1 MTTKTIYRQTKAGPR
16 VDHYLVNNKRHTL
29 MQVAK
34 RIGLSITAARRRIEK
49 IGLDG
54 VLDPQRL
61 AEANREAAQTFKSE
75 HARQANSIKPMFHNP
90 ATRRTTDHLRS
101 WSASK
106 IKMTDESRRRER
118 VRRRIDLVRDAQDL
132 DAVTREV
139 WQ

>member
-1 MTTKTIYRQTKAGPR
+1 MTTKIIHRQVGDETK
-16 VDHYLVNNKRHTL
+16 VHYYLIDDERHTL

-34 RIGLSITAARRRIEK
+34 RIGLSINAARRRIEK

-75 HARQANSIKPMFHNP
+75 HARQVNSIKPMFHNP

-118 VRRRIDLVRDAQDL
+118 TRRKVDLVRDAQDL
-132 DAVTREV
+132 DEVVREV